1 MSQILFFALR
11 EDLLPVLEL
20 VEGKEPVKYVLTG
33 NFPERKVARGVPT
46 FDRGAAIPN
55 LGKADHEN
63 GSETYFVHERDA
75 RLRFRRLRGVG
86 GNRVIVGDQSREPDT
101 VSFTPGGLWK
111 RNIVLRGTISTIS
124 DSPVSRR
131 LMRRFQAAMKKCF
144 SRVYFYYVGPKAL
157 ELLKSGARLTAA
169 EQCPRERD
177 LVLPDSAGI
186 DKPPAVTETRS
197 AGCPDQGN

>member
-1 MSQILFFALR
+1 MYGILNFSDSQESVDGMSQILFFALR

-20 VEGKEPVKYVLTG
+20 VESKEPVKYVLTG

-111 RNIVLRGTISTIS
+111 NNIVLRGTISTIS
-124 DSPVSRR
+124 DSPISRR
-131 LMRRFQAAMKKCF
+131 LMRRFQAATVPSSVEM
-144 SRVYFYYVGPKAL
+144 RNELAAL
-157 ELLKSGARLTAA
+157 NM
-169 EQCPRERD
+169 P
-177 LVLPDSAGI
+177 LVRRNS
-186 DKPPAVTETRS
+186 
-197 AGCPDQGN
+197 